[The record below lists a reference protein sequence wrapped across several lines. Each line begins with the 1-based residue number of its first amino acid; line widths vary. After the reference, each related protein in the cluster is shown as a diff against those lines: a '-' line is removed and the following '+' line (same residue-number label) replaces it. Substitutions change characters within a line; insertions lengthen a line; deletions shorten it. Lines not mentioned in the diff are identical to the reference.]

1 MDLKRLITQFAYR
14 IEAKPE
20 GGFIAHASDPSV
32 PPVEAPTR
40 LELQQKI
47 QQNMINALSAE
58 FPALK
63 LALENKHT
71 ELNFHV
77 ERQPDGGF
85 AIHSADP
92 SVGVIEGATQA
103 EVESHFVEKF
113 LGFAGKHLMPE
124 FSQALASQVN
134 SGNIKVVLNR
144 KSAFTFNG
152 GSPKIS
158 LGSSQ
163 SPTLNGSAQAKD
175 LITTTDLG
183 TLNGTLE
190 NSPIT
195 PEASNFGKVFRLI
208 LAVLIVGAMVYFF
221 LRYR

>member
-1 MDLKRLITQFAYR
+1 MDLKRLITHFAYR
-14 IEAKPE
+14 IEPKPE
-20 GGFIAHASDPSV
+20 GGFIAHATDPSV
-32 PPVEAPTR
+32 PPIEAPTR

-47 QQNMINALSAE
+47 QQNIVSALSAE

-63 LALENKHT
+63 LALENKQT

-77 ERQPDGGF
+77 ERKPDGGF

-92 SVGVIEGATQA
+92 NVGVIEGASQA
-103 EVESHFVEKF
+103 EVESHFLEKF

-134 SGNIKVVLNR
+134 SGNIKVVVNR
-144 KSAFTFNG
+144 KTAITFNS
-152 GSPKIS
+152 GSHKMS
-158 LGSSQ
+158 LGTKDSIT
-163 SPTLNGSAQAKD
+163 PADLGALNGNLD
-175 LITTTDLG
+175 
-183 TLNGTLE
+183 

-195 PEASNFGKVFRLI
+195 PEASDFGRVFRLI
-208 LAVLIVGAMVYFF
+208 LAVLIVGGMVYFF